1 MMIYKT
7 IRELSQAIQSGET
20 APTELAQNSI
30 ERLREYGPV
39 LNCVVTITEERAL
52 KQAKQ
57 AETELKAG
65 KNRGPLHG
73 IPWGGKDLLATSG
86 GIPTTWGAYPL
97 REQQFNY
104 DATVVKKLGE
114 AGSVLVA
121 KLAMI
126 ELAGGMGYKQPNA
139 SFTGP
144 CATPWSL
151 KHWSGGSSSGS
162 GSAVGAGIV
171 PFAIGS
177 ETWGSILSPSN
188 NCGVAGLRPT
198 YGRVSR
204 HGAMALSWTLDKLG
218 PLCQCADDCGLVL
231 EAIAGPDPADP
242 STADEKWSYQFEERD
257 FKLAVIKDILEGK
270 QEAVAENFK
279 EATKVLE
286 KYCTVEVIEF
296 PDFPYQAVTR
306 AILSGEA
313 AAAFDDFTEK
323 GLAAELTAPEDRYGS
338 YARSLVLAK
347 DYLRALRLREKMC
360 RIAEDVMEDYDA
372 VIAPTSGATAHPID
386 EPFPTQRPWAHR
398 DIMGAVGNGAGLPS
412 ISVPSGF
419 SDEGLPTGIQF
430 MGRSYDENIIIGIA
444 KMYQER
450 TSWHIRHPVM
460 FQA

>member
-1 MMIYKT
+1 VIYKT
-7 IRELSQAIQSGET
+7 IRELSEDLRSGET
-20 APTELAQNSI
+20 TPTELTEISI
-30 ERLREYGPV
+30 ERLKEYGPV
-39 LNCVVTITEERAL
+39 LNCVVTITEERAS

-57 AETELKAG
+57 AEVEMKSG
-65 KNRGPLHG
+65 KIRGALHG

-97 REQQFNY
+97 REQRFDY
-104 DATVVKKLGE
+104 DATVVKKLDE
-114 AGSVLVA
+114 SGSVLVA

-126 ELAGGMGYKQPNA
+126 ELAGGMGYNQPDA

-162 GSAVGAGIV
+162 GSAVSAGIV

-204 HGAMALSWTLDKLG
+204 YGAMALSWTLDKLG
-218 PLCQCADDCGLVL
+218 PLCLSADDCGLVL
-231 EAIAGPDPADP
+231 EAIAGLDPADP
-242 STADEKWSYQFEERD
+242 STYDEQWVYRPEKRD
-257 FKLAVIKDILEGK
+257 FKLAVIKDVLEGK
-270 QEAVAENFK
+270 QEAVTDNFK
-279 EATKVLE
+279 AATKVLE
-286 KYCTVEVIEF
+286 KYCTIEEIDF
-296 PDFPYQAVTR
+296 PDFPYMETTR
-306 AILSGEA
+306 AILSSEA
-313 AAAFDDFTEK
+313 AAAFDEFTEK
-323 GLAAELTAPEDRYGS
+323 GLAAKLTAPEDRYGP

-360 RIAEDVMEDYDA
+360 KIAEDVMEGYDA
-372 VIAPTSGATAHPID
+372 VISPTSGTTAHPID
-386 EPFPTQRPWAHR
+386 QPFPTLRPWAHR

-430 MGRSYDENIIIGIA
+430 MGRPYDENIIIGVA
-444 KMYQER
+444 KMYQEM
-450 TSWHIRHPVM
+450 TSWHLMHPKL
-460 FQA
+460 FQV

>member
-1 MMIYKT
+1 MIYKT
-7 IRELSQAIQSGET
+7 IRELSDALQNGET
-20 APTELAQNSI
+20 TPTELTQISL
-30 ERLREYGPV
+30 ERLRNYGSV
-39 LNCVVTITEERAL
+39 LNCVVTITEERAE

-57 AETELKAG
+57 AEKELKEG

-97 REQQFNY
+97 REQRFDY
-104 DATVVKKLGE
+104 DATVVKKLE
-114 AGSVLVA
+114 KAGSVLVA

-162 GSAVGAGIV
+162 GSAIAAGLV

-218 PLCQCADDCGLVL
+218 PLCLCADDCGLVL
-231 EAIAGPDPADP
+231 EAIAGPDPADQ
-242 STADEKWSYQFEERD
+242 STAKEKWSYKPEERD
-257 FKLAVIKDILEGK
+257 YKLAVIKDVLEGK

-279 EATKVLE
+279 TASKVLE
-286 KYCTVEVIEF
+286 KYCTIEEIEF
-296 PDFPYQAVTR
+296 PEYPYMAITR

-323 GLAAELTAPEDRYGS
+323 GLAAQLTAPEDRYGP
-338 YARSLVLAK
+338 YARNQVLAK

-360 RIAEDVMEDYDA
+360 RIAEDMMERYDA
-372 VIAPTSGATAHPID
+372 IIAPTSGTTAHPID
-386 EPFPTQRPWAHR
+386 QPFPTRRPWAHK

-412 ISVPSGF
+412 IGVLSGF
-419 SDEGLPTGIQF
+419 SEEGLPTGIQF
-430 MGRSYDENIIIGIA
+430 MGRPYDENIILGIA

-450 TSWHIRHPVM
+450 TSWHHRHPEM
-460 FQA
+460 FQS

>member
-1 MMIYKT
+1 VIYKT
-7 IRELSQAIQSGET
+7 ITQLSQALQNMET
-20 APTELAQNSI
+20 TPTELAETSI
-30 ERLREYGPV
+30 NRLKEHGPI
-39 LNCVVTITEERAL
+39 LNCVVTITEKRAM
-52 KQAKQ
+52 KQ
-57 AETELKAG
+57 AEKAEKELKSG

-73 IPWGGKDLLATSG
+73 IPWGAKDLLATSG

-97 REQQFNY
+97 REQRFDY
-104 DATVVKKLGE
+104 DATVVKKLEE

-126 ELAGGMGYKQPNA
+126 ELAGGMGYRQPNA

-162 GSAVGAGIV
+162 GSAVSAGLV

-204 HGAMALSWTLDKLG
+204 YGAMALSWTLDKLG

-231 EAIAGPDPADP
+231 EAINGPDSADQ
-242 STADEKWSYQFEERD
+242 STYPEKWSYQPEERD
-257 FKLAVIKDILEGK
+257 YKLAVIKDYLEGK
-270 QEAVAENFK
+270 HEAVISNFK
-279 EATKVLE
+279 NAMKTLE
-286 KYCTVEVIEF
+286 KYCTIEEIEF
-296 PDFPYQAVTR
+296 PEYPYEAVTR

-313 AAAFDDFTEK
+313 AAAFDEFTEK
-323 GLAAELTAPEDRYGS
+323 GLASELTAPEDRYGP
-338 YARSLVLAK
+338 YARSQVLAK
-347 DYLRALRLREKMC
+347 DYLRALRMREKMC
-360 RIAEDVMEDYDA
+360 KIAEDMMEPYDA
-372 VIAPTSGATAHPID
+372 VIAPTSGTTAHPID
-386 EPFPTQRPWAHR
+386 QPFPVKRPWAQG

-412 ISVPSGF
+412 IGVLSGF
-419 SDEGLPTGIQF
+419 SNERLPTGIQF
-430 MGRSYDENIIIGIA
+430 MGRPYDENIILGIA

-450 TSWHIRHPVM
+450 TDWHKKHPAM
-460 FQA
+460 FME

>member
-1 MMIYKT
+1 MIYQT
-7 IRELSQAIQSGET
+7 IRELSEAIQTGNT
-20 APTELAQNSI
+20 TPTELTRISL

-39 LNCVVTITEERAL
+39 LNSVVTITEKRAK
-52 KQAKQ
+52 KQAKK
-57 AETELKAG
+57 AEEELKKG

-97 REQQFNY
+97 REQQFDY
-104 DATVVKKLGE
+104 DATVIKKLEESG
-114 AGSVLVA
+114 AVLVA

-162 GSAVGAGIV
+162 GSAVGAGLV

-218 PLCQCADDCGLVL
+218 PLCLCADDCGIVL
-231 EAIAGPDPADP
+231 EAIAGPDPVDP
-242 STADEKWSYQFEERD
+242 STTDEKWRYQPVKRD
-257 FKLAVIKDILEGK
+257 FKLAIIKDVLEGK
-270 QEAVAENFK
+270 QEAVVENFK
-279 EATKVLE
+279 AAMKVLE
-286 KYCTVEVIEF
+286 KYCTIEEIEF
-296 PDFPYQAVTR
+296 PEFPYQAVTR
-306 AILSGEA
+306 GILSGEA
-313 AAAFDDFTEK
+313 AAAFDDFTEQ
-323 GLAAELTAPEDRYGS
+323 GLAAELTAPEDRYGP
-338 YARSLVLAK
+338 YARSQVLAK

-360 RIAEDVMEDYDA
+360 KIAEDMMEPYDA
-372 VIAPTSGATAHPID
+372 IIAPTSGTTAHPID
-386 EPFPTQRPWAHR
+386 QPFPTRRPWAHK
-398 DIMGAVGNGAGLPS
+398 DIMGAVGNAAGLPS
-412 ISVPSGF
+412 IGVPSGF
-419 SDEGLPTGIQF
+419 SEEGLPTGIQF
-430 MGRSYDENIIIGIA
+430 MGRPYDENIVLSIA
-444 KMYQER
+444 KMYQDR
-450 TSWHIRHPVM
+450 TSWHLRHPEM
-460 FQA
+460 FQT